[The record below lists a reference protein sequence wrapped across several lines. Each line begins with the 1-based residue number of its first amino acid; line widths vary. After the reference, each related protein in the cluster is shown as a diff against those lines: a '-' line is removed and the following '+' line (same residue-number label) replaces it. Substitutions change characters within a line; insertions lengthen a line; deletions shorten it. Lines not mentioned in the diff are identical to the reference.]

1 MLQAALLDQEPGQ
14 GRVLPV
20 RHHPSHDVAAEDV
33 HDDVEVVIA
42 PLPRPQQPRDI
53 PGPHLVRRRG
63 HQLGLLVLGMG
74 ALRPAFLNRHLGGQ
88 NTIHRAF
95 AAQVDLF
102 VEQRG
107 HHLGRGPVHESL
119 RTQRVEDLVSFL
131 LAQGTGWGR
140 AGLLMPGRW
149 PPTTIERGS
158 GDPERIARGLYPYV
172 RGQRLGRLH
181 EFVPSS
187 RLNPSSPATFPW
199 TSMIRRAL
207 SSSFSRRVFSRSD
220 VTS

>member
-1 MLQAALLDQEPGQ
+1 MPPWRCSALYQRKNDRQKRLGLALIPEPSGKRGMVLQGFELSLGKRVVIRHLRPAQRAGHAEVSEKLSGALARHWSSPIRVQGQDPGLDAMLQAALLDQPAGQ

-20 RHHPSHDVAAEDV
+20 RHHPAHDVAAVDV

-42 PLPRPQQPRDI
+42 PLLRPEQPRDI

-107 HHLGRGPVHESL
+107 HHLGG
-119 RTQRVEDLVSFL
+119 
-131 LAQGTGWGR
+131 
-140 AGLLMPGRW
+140 
-149 PPTTIERGS
+149 
-158 GDPERIARGLYPYV
+158 
-172 RGQRLGRLH
+172 
-181 EFVPSS
+181 
-187 RLNPSSPATFPW
+187 
-199 TSMIRRAL
+199 
-207 SSSFSRRVFSRSD
+207 
-220 VTS
+220 

>member
-1 MLQAALLDQEPGQ
+1 MTDAYCVKCKAKRQMQDGERVTMKN
-14 GRVLPV
+14 GRPAMKGKCPECGTV
-20 RHHPSHDVAAEDV
+20 HHPAHDVAAVDV

-42 PLPRPQQPRDI
+42 PLLRPEQPRDI

-107 HHLGRGPVHESL
+107 HHLGG
-119 RTQRVEDLVSFL
+119 
-131 LAQGTGWGR
+131 
-140 AGLLMPGRW
+140 
-149 PPTTIERGS
+149 
-158 GDPERIARGLYPYV
+158 
-172 RGQRLGRLH
+172 
-181 EFVPSS
+181 
-187 RLNPSSPATFPW
+187 
-199 TSMIRRAL
+199 
-207 SSSFSRRVFSRSD
+207 
-220 VTS
+220 